1 MAVVP
6 APATTSGGAGLTR
19 AVAKASRP
27 RWEMVHYA
35 AFFKNLGDPM
45 RRRWQLA
52 SGLIALLI
60 AVSAAAADPGKVLR
74 IAFPVA
80 ETGFDPVRVSD
91 LYSNVVNE
99 AIFERLLTYDYLAR
113 PAKLV
118 PMTAESMPEV
128 QDGGRTY
135 ILHLKRGI
143 YFAPDPAFKGKKR
156 ELVAED
162 YVYSFKRF
170 ADPANR
176 APYGFMI
183 QGRIEG
189 LDDAIEQANKTGK
202 FDYDA
207 TIPGM
212 VALDKYTL
220 RFKLTKVDYLFPY
233 TLAHVPFG
241 AVAREVVEA
250 YGNDVQAHPVGT
262 GPYMLQEW
270 RRAARIVL
278 VANPNYHG
286 ATWDFA
292 SSDPADKDIIA
303 AMKGKAIPQIG
314 RVEISVI
321 EESQSRWLAFQQKE
335 LDYLSVPPTFID
347 QALDAENNLRPAWTK
362 EGVSLFRAI
371 DPSITYTFFNF
382 RDPLI
387 GGFSKEK
394 IALRRAIIM
403 GYDIDA
409 EIRVIVKNQEVPA
422 QMPIPYGVVGFDPRY
437 RDVNQYDPALANKLL
452 DYFGYRKGPDGYR
465 TLPDG
470 KPLTLRM
477 ATGTAAID
485 REYSELWKRSMDAI
499 GVRIVFE
506 PGKFSDTLKAAK
518 ACHVMIW
525 QAAWTADYPDG
536 DNFMQLLY
544 GPNTGESNNGCY
556 ESKAYDAM
564 YEKSLTL
571 PTDSEE
577 RSHLFIDM
585 SRQMEVDGAWSL
597 QGSPVRN
604 ELIRPW
610 VKGFKKHPILQA
622 EFVYLDVDLNGS
634 GNQ

>member
-1 MAVVP
+1 M
-6 APATTSGGAGLTR
+6 R
-19 AVAKASRP
+19 SR
-27 RWEMVHYA
+27 R
-35 AFFKNLGDPM
+35 
-45 RRRWQLA
+45 QLA
-52 SGLIALLI
+52 SGLVALLI
-60 AVSAAAADPGKVLR
+60 AVSAWAADPGKVLR

-91 LYSNVVNE
+91 LYSNIVNE
-99 AIFERLLTYDYLAR
+99 AIFERLLTYDYMAR

-118 PMTAESMPEV
+118 PMTAEAMPEV
-128 QDGGRTY
+128 TDGGRTY
-135 ILHLKRGI
+135 VLHLKRGI
-143 YFAPDPAFKGKKR
+143 YFAPDPAFKGKRR
-156 ELVAED
+156 ELTAAD
-162 YVYSFKRF
+162 YVYSVKRF

-189 LDDAIEQANKTGK
+189 LDDAIEEAKKSGK
-202 FDYDA
+202 FDYDT
-207 TIPGM
+207 TIPGI

-241 AVAREVVEA
+241 AVAREVIEA
-250 YGNDVQAHPVGT
+250 YGGDVQAHPVGT
-262 GPYMLQEW
+262 GPYMLKEW

-278 VANPNYHG
+278 EANPNYRRV
-286 ATWDFA
+286 TWDFA
-292 SSDPADKDIIA
+292 PGDDAWDKDVVA
-303 AMKGKAIPQIG
+303 AMKGKTIPQIG
-314 RVEISVI
+314 RVEISII
-321 EESQSRWLAFQQKE
+321 EESQSRWLAFQRRE
-335 LDYLSVPPTFID
+335 LDYLAVPATFID
-347 QALDAENNLRPAWTK
+347 QALDAANKLKPEWAQQ
-362 EGVSLFRAI
+362 GVTLYRAI
-371 DPSITYTFFNF
+371 DPSVSYTFFNF

-387 GGFSKEK
+387 GGFAKEK

-403 GYDIDA
+403 GYDIDQ
-409 EIRVIVKNQEVPA
+409 EIRVIARNQEVQA
-422 QMPIPYGVVGFDPRY
+422 QMPIPYGVVGFDPNY
-437 RDVNQYDPALANKLL
+437 RNVNQYDPILANKLL

-470 KPLTLRM
+470 KPLVLRQ

-499 GVRIVFE
+499 GVKILFE

-518 ACHVMIW
+518 ACHVMMW

-556 ESKAYDAM
+556 ESKAYDAL

-577 RSHLFIDM
+577 RNHLFIDM
-585 SRQMEVDGAWSL
+585 TRQMEVDGAWSL
-597 QGSPVRN
+597 QSSPIRN
-604 ELIRPW
+604 QLIRPW
-610 VKGFKKHPILQA
+610 VKGYKKHPILQA
-622 EFVYLDVDLNGS
+622 EFVYLDIDLKGS

>member
-1 MAVVP
+1 
-6 APATTSGGAGLTR
+6 
-19 AVAKASRP
+19 
-27 RWEMVHYA
+27 
-35 AFFKNLGDPM
+35 M
-45 RRRWQLA
+45 RSRWQLA
-52 SGLIALLI
+52 SGLVALLI
-60 AVSAAAADPGKVLR
+60 AVSAWAADPGKVLR

-80 ETGFDPVRVSD
+80 ETGFDPARVSD
-91 LYSNVVNE
+91 LYSNIVNE

-128 QDGGRTY
+128 LDGGRTY
-135 ILHLKRGI
+135 VLHLKRGI
-143 YFAPDPAFKGKKR
+143 YFAADPAFKGKPR
-156 ELVAED
+156 ELTAED

-183 QGRIEG
+183 QDRIEG
-189 LDDAIEQANKTGK
+189 LDDAIEQAKKTGR

-212 VALDKYTL
+212 IALDKYTL

-250 YGNDVQAHPVGT
+250 YGNDIQAHPVGT
-262 GPYMLQEW
+262 GPYVLKEW
-270 RRAARIVL
+270 RRAAKIVL
-278 VANPNYHG
+278 EANPNYRKV
-286 ATWDFA
+286 TWNFA
-292 SSDPADKDIIA
+292 PGNDAWDKNVAA
-303 AMKGKAIPQIG
+303 AMEGKTIPQIG

-321 EESQSRWLAFQQKE
+321 EESQSRWLAFQRRE
-335 LDYLSVPPTFID
+335 LDYLAVPATFID
-347 QALDAENNLRPAWTK
+347 QALDAQNELKPEWAK
-362 EGVSLFRAI
+362 QGVTLFRAI
-371 DPSITYTFFNF
+371 DPSVTYTFFNF
-382 RDPLI
+382 RDPVV

-403 GYDIDA
+403 GYDIDQD
-409 EIRVIVKNQEVPA
+409 IRVIARNQEVQA
-422 QMPIPYGVVGFDPRY
+422 QMPIPYGVVGFDPNY
-437 RDVNQYDPALANKLL
+437 RNVNQYDPVLANELL
-452 DYFGYRKGPDGYR
+452 DHFGYAKGADGYR

-470 KPLTLRM
+470 KPLTLHQ

-485 REYSELWKRSMDAI
+485 REYSELWKRSMDRI
-499 GVRIVFE
+499 GIRMVFE
-506 PGKFSDTLKAAK
+506 PGKFADTLKAAK
-518 ACHVMIW
+518 ACHVMMW

-556 ESKAYDAM
+556 ESKAYDAL
-564 YEKSLTL
+564 YAKSLTL

-577 RSHLFIDM
+577 RNHLFIDM
-585 SRQMEVDGAWSL
+585 SRQIEVDGAWL
-597 QGSPVRN
+597 VQTSPIRN
-604 ELIRPW
+604 QLIRPW
-610 VKGFKKHPILQA
+610 VKGYKKHPILQA
-622 EFVYLDVDLNGS
+622 EFVYMDMDSKGS
-634 GNQ
+634 ASQ

>member
-1 MAVVP
+1 
-6 APATTSGGAGLTR
+6 
-19 AVAKASRP
+19 
-27 RWEMVHYA
+27 
-35 AFFKNLGDPM
+35 M
-45 RRRWQLA
+45 RSRWQWA
-52 SGLIALLI
+52 SGLVALLI
-60 AVSAAAADPGKVLR
+60 AVSAWAADPGKVLR

-91 LYSNVVNE
+91 LYSNIVNE

-113 PAKLV
+113 PAKV
-118 PMTAESMPEV
+118 IPMTAEAMPEV
-128 QDGGRTY
+128 SDGGRTY
-135 ILHLKRGI
+135 VLHLRRGI
-143 YFAPDPAFKGKKR
+143 YFAPDPVFKGKRR
-156 ELVAED
+156 ELTAED

-189 LDDAIEQANKTGK
+189 LDEAIEEAKKTGK

-241 AVAREVVEA
+241 AVAREVVET
-250 YGNDVQAHPVGT
+250 YGADVQAHPVGT
-262 GPYMLQEW
+262 GPYMLKEW

-278 VANPNYHG
+278 EANPNYRKV
-286 ATWDFA
+286 TWDFA
-292 SSDPADKDIIA
+292 PGDDAWDKDLVA
-303 AMKGKAIPQIG
+303 AMKGKTIPQIG
-314 RVEISVI
+314 RVEISII
-321 EESQSRWLAFQQKE
+321 EESQSRWLAFQRRE
-335 LDYLSVPPTFID
+335 LDYLAVPATFID
-347 QALDAENNLRPAWTK
+347 QALDATNKLKPEWTQQ
-362 EGVSLFRAI
+362 GVTLYRAI
-371 DPSITYTFFNF
+371 DPSVTYSFFNF

-403 GYDIDA
+403 GYNLDQ
-409 EIRVIVKNQEVPA
+409 EIRVIARNQEVQA
-422 QMPIPYGVVGFDPRY
+422 QMPIPYGVVGFDPGY
-437 RDVNQYDPALANKLL
+437 RNVNQYDPILANKLL

-470 KPLTLRM
+470 KPLVLRQ

-518 ACHVMIW
+518 ACHVMMW

-556 ESKAYDAM
+556 ESKAYDAL

-571 PTDSEE
+571 PSDSVE
-577 RSHLFIDM
+577 RDHLFIDM
-585 SRQMEVDGAWSL
+585 TRQMEVDGAWSL
-597 QGSPVRN
+597 QSSPIRN
-604 ELIRPW
+604 QLIRPW
-610 VKGFKKHPILQA
+610 VKGYKKHPILQA
-622 EFVYLDVDLNGS
+622 EFVYLDIDLKGS